1 MNRDE
6 ALSCLRN
13 YVKSDN
19 LLNHMLGVE
28 AIMRGL
34 AKRLEQDEEKWALTG
49 LLHDIDYEMT
59 ENNPQ
64 EHSLIGAKILED
76 KGLEPDIVYAI
87 KAHNEIHG
95 LPRNTMLDKALYA
108 ADPTAG
114 LIAAVAYVMPSKKL
128 EEVQLKSLKKKFK
141 DKAFAKGANRE
152 QIKSCEELGL
162 TVDQFLEI
170 SLQEMKKIAD
180 QIGL

>member
-1 MNRDE
+1 MNRDQ
-6 ALSCLRN
+6 ALSYLRD

-34 AKRLEQDEEKWALTG
+34 AKRLGQDEEKWALTG

-64 EHSLIGAKILED
+64 EHSVIGAKILEE